1 MLVPASHAVRCL
13 ISGENALAIEE
24 PAYAASFQEGGFEVR
39 DYPAHIVAE
48 VSVEGD
54 RDTAARAGFRLLAGY
69 IFRGNSQRHS
79 ISMSASTKPR
89 PVRGESIAMT
99 APVTQLESESGWLVR
114 FTMPRGYSM
123 VSLPVPND
131 PLVRLVKLAPA
142 RVAVVRFSGRA
153 GIGGVA
159 QKTAALREFVAAH
172 EWEVCGT
179 PVLARYNPPWTLW
192 FLRRNEVMLPL
203 VAVETVPD
211 KPVARTR
218 R

>member
-24 PAYAASFQEGGFEVR
+24 PVYTASFQEAGFEVR

-48 VSVEGD
+48 VSVAGD
-54 RDTAARAGFRLLAGY
+54 RDAAARAGFRLLAGY

-99 APVTQLESESGWLVR
+99 APVTQLEDEAGWLVR
-114 FTMPRGYSM
+114 FSMPRGYSM
-123 VSLPVPND
+123 VSLSVPND
-131 PLVRLVKLAPA
+131 AQVRLVKLAPA
-142 RVAVVRFSGRA
+142 RLAVVRFSGRA
-153 GIGGVA
+153 GVAAVA
-159 QKTAALREFVAAH
+159 QKTADLREYVAQH
-172 EWEVCGT
+172 PWEVCGV

-203 VAVETVPD
+203 VPLPAVDD
-211 KPVARTR
+211 KPVVRLR